1 MINNIKGYQMVEQ
14 SLLIT
19 KEVEFEI
26 VKYIISV
33 MERMK
38 NITKEEKERVL
49 IFYN

>member
-1 MINNIKGYQMVEQ
+1 MVEQ

>member
-1 MINNIKGYQMVEQ
+1 MVEH
-14 SLLIT
+14 SFLIT

-33 MERMK
+33 MERMG